1 MEIDTPRLS
10 GSISLLGGRIDDLKL
25 NDYRVSLSKNS
36 AIVTLLKP
44 VGSDGAQYALYGWA
58 PSAGVEPESVPGP
71 NTEWQI
77 SNGSKLGVDS
87 PVQLEWSNGV
97 GQTFTREI
105 AIDSEYMFTITQSV
119 INDSNVAVGMAPYG
133 LIARHGLP
141 PELKNF
147 FILHEGVVSMADG
160 KLSELD
166 WDDIPEYEFDPRQG
180 RTVRK
185 PHQSSKTDG
194 LVLLIHYWMSTL
206 IPQPGSAFRQVIKYD
221 ERRDIY
227 QAEGCSFQHL
237 QLHQGK

>member
-1 MEIDTPRLS
+1 MDDQNKNLILATALSFIVILVWFVLFPPPEPDISQEATSSEDAALVDETATAPNAITESITNQTDSITSTGTGTKANTPRVEIDTPRLS

-141 PELKNF
+141 P
-147 FILHEGVVSMADG
+147 
-160 KLSELD
+160 
-166 WDDIPEYEFDPRQG
+166 
-180 RTVRK
+180 RT
-185 PHQSSKTDG
+185 
-194 LVLLIHYWMSTL
+194 
-206 IPQPGSAFRQVIKYD
+206 
-221 ERRDIY
+221 
-227 QAEGCSFQHL
+227 
-237 QLHQGK
+237 